1 MSQPGDD
8 AQRDLEQ
15 RALRNVR
22 GLLDKVED
30 QDRKETRTTLR
41 IAVACGILVVAA
53 VVVFLVFGVGRKPE
67 PTGTIVI
74 PPAKISR

>member
-1 MSQPGDD
+1 MSQPSDD
-8 AQRDLEQ
+8 TQRDLEQ

-30 QDRKETRTTLR
+30 QDRRESRTTLR
-41 IAVACGILVVAA
+41 IAIACAILVVVAVAA
-53 VVVFLVFGVGRKPE
+53 VLVYTMTRKSE
-67 PTGTIVI
+67 PAATIVS